1 VGDEVGAWPRLPPG
15 AFRDVDLSAGLIA
28 GVVLLVLL
36 LAPAREHPVS
46 STGHRTPD
54 PRYLG

>member
-1 VGDEVGAWPRLPPG
+1 VGDEVGAWPRLPAG

-46 STGHRTPD
+46 ST
-54 PRYLG
+54 